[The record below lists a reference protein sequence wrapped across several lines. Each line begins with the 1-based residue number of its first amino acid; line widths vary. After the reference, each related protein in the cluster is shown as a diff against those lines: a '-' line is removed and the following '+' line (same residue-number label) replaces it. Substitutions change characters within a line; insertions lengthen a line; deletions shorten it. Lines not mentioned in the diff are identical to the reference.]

1 MKQKLDPRHQ
11 ARITAL
17 QALFEWS
24 YNSTDINDIVKR
36 DARDYV
42 RFDSQ
47 EKQNVQVD
55 NSLALFLTR
64 GVTDNLD
71 SIDKLIETCAPEW
84 PISQIAKV
92 DLEVLRIAIFEL
104 YIAKNVPPKVAIDE
118 AVELAKDYGGE
129 NSSKFVNGVLGTV
142 VKQMTPHEADKKIS
156 KKLLPR
162 LPKKT
167 SGKKK
172 TSKGSK

>member
-24 YNSTDINDIVKR
+24 YNSTDIDEIVKR
-36 DARDYV
+36 DAGGYV
-42 RFDSQ
+42 RVDSQ
-47 EKQNVQVD
+47 KKLQVQVD
-55 NSLALFLTR
+55 RPLALFLTK

-71 SIDKLIETCAPEW
+71 SIDEIVKTCAPEW

-92 DLEVLRIAIFEL
+92 DLEILRIAIFEL
-104 YIAKNVPPKVAIDE
+104 RVAKNVPSKVAIDE

-142 VKQMTPHEADKKIS
+142 VKQMKPKTESEKRQGKNAIRKKNSSTKLAGENES
-156 KKLLPR
+156 K
-162 LPKKT
+162 
-167 SGKKK
+167 
-172 TSKGSK
+172 